1 MNSRYNRFLHLERSR
16 GEQPKP
22 QEQVGLQGQGR
33 FESVQGPAE
42 APQQVEVPEAHLERF
57 RRQAEEPLVLEDRS
71 AEPAR
76 VFSRCVRCGAA
87 NGRYQR
93 QCYQC
98 GADLE
103 SPEQREYDL
112 QQQQAQ
118 QEAEAREREA
128 QEARAREQAERQ
140 QEQSRLQEE
149 LMEQLRAEVGG
160 RVRRGAW
167 YDSLGWRLLQDIRHS
182 RQRMGVLLAL
192 ILIPLALAR
201 SRQPGLSVLG
211 WLLGLGVVALF
222 LPARWWRQLFKLLR

>member
-33 FESVQGPAE
+33 FEDVQGPAAE

-87 NGRYQR
+87 NGRFHR
-93 QCYQC
+93 QCYHC

-103 SPEQREYDL
+103 SPEQREHDL
-112 QQQQAQ
+112 QQQQ
-118 QEAEAREREA
+118 AEAREREA
-128 QEARAREQAERQ
+128 QEARAREYAERQ
-140 QEQSRLQEE
+140 QEQARVREE

-160 RVRRGAW
+160 RMRGSAS
-167 YDSLGWRLLQDIRHS
+167 YDSVGLQMLQGAYGS
-182 RQRMGVLLAL
+182 RRRTNLAMAL
-192 ILIPLALAR
+192 IFIPLILMC
-201 SRQPGLSVLG
+201 SRNPRLSMAVGAVGLFVA
-211 WLLGLGVVALF
+211 ALF
-222 LPARWWRQLFKLLR
+222 IPNRWWRKLFRLRR